1 MTKFFRHIRK
11 SLIEQSK
18 MGKYFKYAIGEI
30 LLVVIGILIALQ
42 INNWNT
48 RRIEDDK
55 ANRYVKRLTNQLRK
69 NIERIDYV
77 ANDFEKRYMES
88 LQLLPIIN
96 GKDTVNLKSK
106 INTLVR
112 NNFFDFHLN
121 LNLNIITE
129 GRENGDM
136 SLIKD
141 DDIREAIYNLST
153 ENMKIIERERISNDD
168 LNSLFVPYLN
178 QHFNF
183 RNSSGIPD
191 IFDNVNPSS
200 LYKNDNYKMLYDQ
213 EFENHI
219 FARLEYHDGN
229 IAAYRELK
237 ELVLDLLHR
246 IENHND

>member
-1 MTKFFRHIRK
+1 MIKFFRHIRK
-11 SLIEQSK
+11 SLIQENK
-18 MGKYFKYAIGEI
+18 MGRYVKYAIGEI
-30 LLVVIGILIALQ
+30 ILVVIGILIALQ

-48 RRIEDDK
+48 HRIEENK
-55 ANRYVKRLTNQLRK
+55 ADRYLERLINQLRK

-77 ANDFEKRYMES
+77 ANDFEIRYIES
-88 LQLLPIIN
+88 LQLLPIIG
-96 GKDTVNLKSK
+96 GKDTVDLENK
-106 INTLVR
+106 INKLVR
-112 NNFFDFHLN
+112 NNYFDFHLN

-153 ENMKIIERERISNDD
+153 ENSKIILRERISNDD

-178 QHFNF
+178 QHFNY
-183 RNSSGIPD
+183 RNSSGIPH
-191 IFDNVNPSS
+191 IFDNVDPST
-200 LYKNDNYKMLYDQ
+200 LYKDNNYKMLYDQ

-229 IAAYRELK
+229 IAAYRDLK
-237 ELVLDLLHR
+237 VLILNLIQR
-246 IENHND
+246 IEDSRD